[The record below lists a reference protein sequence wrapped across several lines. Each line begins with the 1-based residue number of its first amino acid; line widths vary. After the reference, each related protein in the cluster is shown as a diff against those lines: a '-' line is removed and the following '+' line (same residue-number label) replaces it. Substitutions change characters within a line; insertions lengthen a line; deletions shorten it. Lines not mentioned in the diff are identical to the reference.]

1 MYYDRLITNLD
12 SDILLKI
19 DVHNWNG
26 IYKKDFLNNNRIRH
40 NTTPGAS
47 YQDTGFRFQYL
58 TKYNSILFIHGPK
71 YQYRIDNPASS
82 IRTNDRKVFAIVNE
96 YSFIE
101 KYLIEND
108 LIDTFGASFNNNR
121 YKSYKWNFNSISKP
135 NKKLF
140 LDVWR
145 KQLAEN
151 KSSNEQEGF
160 KQRIDEWMIIHLPN
174 SLYIVTAG
182 TAHDVMLKLGIIS
195 DV

>member
-1 MYYDRLITNLD
+1 MKYEDDKLFT
-12 SDILLKI
+12 
-19 DVHNWNG
+19 
-26 IYKKDFLNNNRIRH
+26 FMNNNI
-40 NTTPGAS
+40 
-47 YQDTGFRFQYL
+47 
-58 TKYNSILFIHGPK
+58 TK
-71 YQYRIDNPASS
+71 
-82 IRTNDRKVFAIVNE
+82 E